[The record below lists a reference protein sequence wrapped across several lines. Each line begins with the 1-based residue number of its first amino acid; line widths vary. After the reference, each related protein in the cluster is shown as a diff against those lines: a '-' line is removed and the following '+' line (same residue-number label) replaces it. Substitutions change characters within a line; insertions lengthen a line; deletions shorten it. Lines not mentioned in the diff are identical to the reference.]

1 MTKDVLKQISNFK
14 ANETVAAVLI
24 IREMSVRLTR
34 DGKPY
39 LDVVLGDMSGVI
51 NGKVWDR
58 GKEIAENLKVGMPVG
73 VRALCEEYQG
83 SAQLIISSLKPLN
96 AQDLEQLNISWE
108 NLYPVTPKDRS
119 IMWDS
124 IRTAID
130 GLTDEWLKKL
140 VKQIFADNE
149 KKIKSHPASLKL
161 HHAYIGG
168 FLEHTYN
175 MLVLAESAAQL
186 YHVDRDL
193 LISGILLHDIGKLE
207 ELNGYPDNFY
217 TDKGNLLGH
226 TVQGFSLVRDTIRKI
241 PGFPDILAGKIE
253 HIILSHQG
261 EYEYQAPKKPAFIEA
276 LLVHYIDETDA
287 RMNMMKQ
294 IVNDD
299 LSEGIWTSNRN
310 YFKIPLLKEIC
321 DNE

>member
-96 AQDLEQLNISWE
+96 AHDLEQLNISWE

>member
-96 AQDLEQLNISWE
+96 AHDLEQLNISWE

-161 HHAYIGG
+161 HHAYVGG

-299 LSEGIWTSNRN
+299 ISEGIWTSNRN

>member
-1 MTKDVLKQISNFK
+1 MLKQISNFK